1 MKKKYKRALAAAL
14 AAVMIWN
21 TCDWHPQVLA
31 GSSVQYIEEVKE
43 LSDEILHQEVPY
55 GTKYKDLELPDKMKV
70 RVLAEEA
77 SDEEDGAE
85 DKDGTVRKA
94 SPSEADVT
102 EKSEIGG
109 VDDTEQKASPS
120 DADGTKTD
128 KTWREVKVRWVLDET
143 FSEKDTYDGKTPG
156 IYVFDAELKS
166 SRYELDTGFLPSIE
180 VTVLPEEKG
189 PAIIGFSELDEA
201 IAVQKL
207 PLGAKESDIV
217 LPDTLE
223 VEVEEADETLA
234 EDSQNMHLVEAVNKD
249 TETEAETATWQIS
262 GITWKLDEEQSD
274 LPEFHGGISEKD
286 YFEEFDENGEPVETS
301 TKTWAGYAEANQE
314 YNGRVYVYTPILP
327 EELGKFEVADT
338 ADLPEIYV
346 MVGDAGVALLADE
359 TYDLNGNYLVID
371 KYNVSQLNG
380 KTITGTYYPT
390 ERLTG
395 GEIEGGIVIDDVT
408 VNLTIENVNVGY
420 GTKIINNAAGILLKG
435 KAKLNLTVKKG

>member
-1 MKKKYKRALAAAL
+1 MKKKYKRALAVAL
-14 AAVMIWN
+14 ATVMIWN
-21 TCDWHPQVLA
+21 TCDWHPQALA
-31 GSSVQYIEEVKE
+31 GSAVQYIEEVKE

-55 GTKYKDLELPDKMKV
+55 GTKYKDLELPDKLKV

-77 SDEEDGAE
+77 PDEEDSAE
-85 DKDGTVRKA
+85 DKDGAEMIATPSELQSGVGEVETEKRSQTLSSSETDGTVRKA
-94 SPSEADVT
+94 SPSEADVI

-109 VDDTEQKASPS
+109 DDTEQKASPS

-128 KTWREVKVRWVLDET
+128 KNWKEIKVRWVLDET

-166 SRYELDTGFLPSIE
+166 SRYELDTGFLPRIE

-201 IAVQKL
+201 VAVQKL

-223 VEVEEADETLA
+223 VELEEADETLA
-234 EDSQNMHLVEAVNKD
+234 EDSQNVHLVEAVDKD
-249 TETEAETATWQIS
+249 TEKDTEAETAVWQIS

-314 YNGRVYVYTPILP
+314 YNGRVYVYRAVLP

-346 MVGDAGVALLADE
+346 MVGDAGVALLSDVPH
-359 TYDLNGNYLVID
+359 DLNGNYLVIN
-371 KYNVSQLNG
+371 KKMWL
-380 KTITGTYYPT
+380 ILM
-390 ERLTG
+390 ERRSLAA
-395 GEIEGGIVIDDVT
+395 
-408 VNLTIENVNVGY
+408 
-420 GTKIINNAAGILLKG
+420 IIRRRD
-435 KAKLNLTVKKG
+435 